1 VCPLDL
7 SNLDAVMTTDTF
19 RRPAAIVR
27 RRADVRWRRAVAA
40 LAFVALL
47 GGMLDGL
54 LYGDG
59 GAVRGGERG
68 AVLRL
73 PSLGVPW
80 PLHSGRGAGGRF
92 AGREQ
97 RAVERVRSYT
107 PFVSAGGRRGR
118 LVALTFDDG
127 PGPYTHRLVRVL
139 RARHVP
145 ATFFQVGQMVS
156 AFPGAARAVER
167 RFPVGDHTLSHAPM
181 GLLARRAQVGEVLAG
196 AERLRIVERARRPV
210 LFRPPYASFDAA
222 TLSVLRR
229 ERMLMVLWDVDSED
243 YTRPGVR
250 AIVRNVVSRV
260 RPGSIV
266 LMHDAGGDR
275 SQTVAAVPLVVRALR
290 RRGFRFV
297 TVPRMM
303 LAAPPAH
310 RQKLPPGAGR

>member
-1 VCPLDL
+1 
-7 SNLDAVMTTDTF
+7 MTTDTLT
-19 RRPAAIVR
+19 PSAAIVR
-27 RRADVRWRRAVAA
+27 WRADVRRRRAVAG
-40 LAFVALL
+40 LAAVVLL
-47 GGMLDGL
+47 GGILDGI
-54 LYGDG
+54 LYPGT
-59 GAVRGGERG
+59 GAVGRERG
-68 AVLRL
+68 AGLRA

-80 PLHSGRGAGGRF
+80 PSPWHPGRGAGGRL

-97 RAVERVRSYT
+97 QAVERVRSYT

-181 GLLARRAQVGEVLAG
+181 GLLSRRVQTAQVLAG
-196 AERLRIVERARRPV
+196 ASRLRIVERARWPV

-260 RPGSIV
+260 HGGSIV

-275 SQTVAAVPLVVRALR
+275 SQTVAAVPLIVRALR
-290 RRGFRFV
+290 RRGFRFA

-303 LAAPPAH
+303 LAAPPAG